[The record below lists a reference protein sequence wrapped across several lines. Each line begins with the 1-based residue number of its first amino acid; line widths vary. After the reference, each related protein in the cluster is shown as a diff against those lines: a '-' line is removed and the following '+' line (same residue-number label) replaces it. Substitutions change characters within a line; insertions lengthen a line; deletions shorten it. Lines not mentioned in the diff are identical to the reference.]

1 MTLEIQTKY
10 AEMVRQQILDS
21 AEVKRQ
27 LAETMSEQIA
37 KAAQLVVETV
47 QNGHKVLICGNGG
60 SAAAAQHFSAE
71 LLNRFERERPGLPA
85 MALTTDASTLTSI
98 ANDYRGRGVELDD
111 LVQIAM
117 LGTLK
122 AVERFDPARGIPF
135 SSFASRTVNGEIKR
149 YFRDRTWAVRP
160 PRSAQERHLDL
171 RRARAALSSRL
182 GRPPTVAEL
191 ADELDISPDQVLDA
205 IEAGAAYR
213 ATSLDARRPG
223 DDDNTTLGERLAGD
237 DVPSR
242 PVELRMLV
250 DQLLDTLPARE
261 AAIIHLRF
269 YEELTQSEIA
279 ERLGISQMHVSR
291 LMRRCLED
299 LRRLLDR

>member
-1 MTLEIQTKY
+1 MTSDHGTDVPPVDELFQTY
-10 AEMVRQQILDS
+10 RDTTDRAVRN
-21 AEVKRQ
+21 
-27 LAETMSEQIA
+27 
-37 KAAQLVVETV
+37 QLVEAHR
-47 QNGHKVLICGNGG
+47 GL
-60 SAAAAQHFSAE
+60 AA
-71 LLNRFERERPGLPA
+71 
-85 MALTTDASTLTSI
+85 SI

-122 AVERFDPARGIPF
+122 AVERFDPDRGIPF
-135 SSFASRTVNGEIKR
+135 SSFASRTINGEIKR

-171 RRARAALSSRL
+171 RRARSQLSSRL
-182 GRPPTVAEL
+182 GRPPTVREL
-191 ADELDISPDQVLDA
+191 ADELGISTDDVLDA
-205 IEAGAAYR
+205 LEAGAAYR

-223 DDDNTTLGERLAGD
+223 DEDASSLAERLPGD

-250 DQLLDTLPARE
+250 DQLLDTLPERE
-261 AAIIHLRF
+261 ATIMRLRF

-291 LMRRCLED
+291 LMRRCLDD
-299 LRRLLDR
+299 LRAILER

>member
-1 MTLEIQTKY
+1 MTPGSGPGREDLDRLFVEYRET
-10 AEMVRQQILDS
+10 QQRATRNRLVE
-21 AEVKRQ
+21 AHRG
-27 LAETMSEQIA
+27 LAA
-37 KAAQLVVETV
+37 
-47 QNGHKVLICGNGG
+47 
-60 SAAAAQHFSAE
+60 
-71 LLNRFERERPGLPA
+71 
-85 MALTTDASTLTSI
+85 SI
-98 ANDYRGRGVELDD
+98 AHDYRGRGVDLDD

-122 AVERFDPARGIPF
+122 AVERFDPSRGIPF

-171 RRARAALSSRL
+171 RRATAALGSRL

-191 ADELDISPDQVLDA
+191 AEELDLSVDEVLEA
-205 IEAGAAYR
+205 QEAGAAYR

-223 DDDNTTLGERLAGD
+223 DEEGASLAERLPGGEGA
-237 DVPSR
+237 SQ

-250 DQLLDTLPARE
+250 GQLLQTLPKRE
-261 AAIIHLRF
+261 AEILRLRF
-269 YEELTQSEIA
+269 YDELTQSEIA

-291 LMRRCLED
+291 LIRRCLLE
-299 LRRLLDR
+299 LRQTLDG

>member
-1 MTLEIQTKY
+1 MTPGSGAGREDLDRLFVEYRET
-10 AEMVRQQILDS
+10 QQRAIRNRLVE
-21 AEVKRQ
+21 AHRG
-27 LAETMSEQIA
+27 LAA
-37 KAAQLVVETV
+37 
-47 QNGHKVLICGNGG
+47 
-60 SAAAAQHFSAE
+60 
-71 LLNRFERERPGLPA
+71 
-85 MALTTDASTLTSI
+85 SI
-98 ANDYRGRGVELDD
+98 AHDYRGRGVDLDD

-122 AVERFDPARGIPF
+122 AVERFDPSRGIPF

-171 RRARAALSSRL
+171 RRATAALGSRL

-191 ADELDISPDQVLDA
+191 AEELDISVDEVLEA
-205 IEAGAAYR
+205 QEAGAAYR

-223 DDDNTTLGERLAGD
+223 DEDGASLAERLPGGEGA
-237 DVPSR
+237 SQ

-250 DQLLDTLPARE
+250 GQLLQTLPKRE
-261 AAIIHLRF
+261 AEILRLRF
-269 YEELTQSEIA
+269 YDELTQSEIA

-291 LMRRCLED
+291 LIRRCLLE
-299 LRRLLDR
+299 LRQTLDG

>member
-1 MTLEIQTKY
+1 M
-10 AEMVRQQILDS
+10 
-21 AEVKRQ
+21 
-27 LAETMSEQIA
+27 
-37 KAAQLVVETV
+37 
-47 QNGHKVLICGNGG
+47 
-60 SAAAAQHFSAE
+60 
-71 LLNRFERERPGLPA
+71 
-85 MALTTDASTLTSI
+85 TTDRHSDSLPPLDELFQTYRATGDRVVRNRLVEAHRGLAASI

-122 AVERFDPARGIPF
+122 AVERFDPDRGIPF

-171 RRARAALSSRL
+171 RRARTLLSTRL
-182 GRPPTVAEL
+182 GRPPTVLEL
-191 ADELDISPDQVLDA
+191 AAELDISTDEVLDA
-205 IEAGAAYR
+205 LEAGAAYR
-213 ATSLDARRPG
+213 ATSLDARRTG
-223 DDDNTTLGERLAGD
+223 DDDTSSLAERLPGD

-250 DQLLDTLPARE
+250 DQLLDALPERE
-261 AAIIHLRF
+261 ATIMRLRF
-269 YEELTQSEIA
+269 YDELTQSEIA

-291 LMRRCLED
+291 LMRRCLDD
-299 LRRLLDR
+299 LRAMLER

>member
-1 MTLEIQTKY
+1 MTFDHGTDSDRLDDLFQAY
-10 AEMVRQQILDS
+10 RVSGDRGVRNELVE
-21 AEVKRQ
+21 AHRG
-27 LAETMSEQIA
+27 LAA
-37 KAAQLVVETV
+37 
-47 QNGHKVLICGNGG
+47 
-60 SAAAAQHFSAE
+60 
-71 LLNRFERERPGLPA
+71 
-85 MALTTDASTLTSI
+85 SI

-182 GRPPTVAEL
+182 GRPPTVLEL
-191 ADELDISPDQVLDA
+191 AGELDISTDQVLDA
-205 IEAGAAYR
+205 LEAGAAYR

-223 DDDNTTLGERLAGD
+223 DDDSSLADRLPGD

-242 PVELRMLV
+242 PVELRVLV
-250 DQLLDTLPARE
+250 DQLLETLPERE
-261 AAIIHLRF
+261 ASIMRLRF
-269 YEELTQSEIA
+269 YDELTQSEIA

-291 LMRRCLED
+291 LMRRCLDD
-299 LRRLLDR
+299 LREILER

>member
-1 MTLEIQTKY
+1 MT
-10 AEMVRQQILDS
+10 
-21 AEVKRQ
+21 
-27 LAETMSEQIA
+27 SEHPV
-37 KAAQLVVETV
+37 AA
-47 QNGHKVLICGNGG
+47 GNGLDDLFRAYRETG
-60 SAAAAQHFSAE
+60 DRAIRNRLVEAHRGLAA
-71 LLNRFERERPGLPA
+71 
-85 MALTTDASTLTSI
+85 SI

-182 GRPPTVAEL
+182 GRPPTILEL
-191 ADELDISPDQVLDA
+191 AGELDISADQVLDA
-205 IEAGAAYR
+205 LEAGAAYQ
-213 ATSLDARRPG
+213 ATSLDARRTG
-223 DDDNTTLGERLAGD
+223 DDDNSPLADRLPGD
-237 DVPSR
+237 EAASH
-242 PVELRMLV
+242 PVELRVLV
-250 DQLLDTLPARE
+250 DQLLDTLPERE
-261 AAIIHLRF
+261 ASILRLRF

-291 LMRRCLED
+291 LMRRCLDD
-299 LRRLLDR
+299 LRAVLER

>member
-1 MTLEIQTKY
+1 MTADHSPDPLELDELFRSYRRT
-10 AEMVRQQILDS
+10 ADRAVRNELVE
-21 AEVKRQ
+21 AHRG
-27 LAETMSEQIA
+27 LAA
-37 KAAQLVVETV
+37 
-47 QNGHKVLICGNGG
+47 
-60 SAAAAQHFSAE
+60 
-71 LLNRFERERPGLPA
+71 
-85 MALTTDASTLTSI
+85 SI
-98 ANDYRGRGVELDD
+98 ANDYRGRGVDLDD

-171 RRARAALSSRL
+171 RRARTALSSRL
-182 GRPPTVAEL
+182 GRPPTVVEL
-191 ADELDISPDQVLDA
+191 GQELDISAEQVLDA
-205 IEAGAAYR
+205 LEAGAAYR
-213 ATSLDARRPG
+213 ATSLDARRTG
-223 DDDNTTLGERLAGD
+223 DDDATSLADRLPGE

-250 DQLLDTLPARE
+250 DQLLETLPERE
-261 AAIIHLRF
+261 ATIMRLRF
-269 YEELTQSEIA
+269 YDELTQSEIA

-291 LMRRCLED
+291 LMRRCLDD
-299 LRRLLDR
+299 LRQILER

>member
-1 MTLEIQTKY
+1 MSSGPQGEPIRFDDLFEVYRATGDR
-10 AEMVRQQILDS
+10 AVRN
-21 AEVKRQ
+21 
-27 LAETMSEQIA
+27 
-37 KAAQLVVETV
+37 QLVEAHR
-47 QNGHKVLICGNGG
+47 GL
-60 SAAAAQHFSAE
+60 AA
-71 LLNRFERERPGLPA
+71 
-85 MALTTDASTLTSI
+85 SI
-98 ANDYRGRGVELDD
+98 ANDYRGRGVDLDD

-122 AVERFDPARGIPF
+122 AVERFDPGRGIPF

-191 ADELDISPDQVLDA
+191 AAELDIAPDQVLDA
-205 IEAGAAYR
+205 LEAGAAYR
-213 ATSLDARRPG
+213 ATSLDARRSG
-223 DDDNTTLGERLAGD
+223 DDDTTTLAERLPGD

-250 DQLLDTLPARE
+250 AQLLETLPARE
-261 AAIIHLRF
+261 AAIIRLRF
-269 YEELTQSEIA
+269 YEELTQNEIA